1 MEALNIDRFV
11 DKLREFDAL
20 RDADTV
26 NRGCVD
32 RIQPAFADAWP
43 TILDPEVRD
52 SLVSVGIP
60 RPYHHQAEAIAMS
73 LSGADVVMESP
84 TASGK
89 TLPFTAPML
98 HAHNNPAGGSIRKS
112 EQADQIR
119 KWQPH
124 GNSQSSI
131 ETGRTTVTLG
141 DPRR

>member
-1 MEALNIDRFV
+1 MEALDIDRFV

-43 TILDPEVRD
+43 TILDPAVRD
-52 SLVSVGIP
+52 SLVSIGIP
-60 RPYHHQAEAIAMS
+60 RPYHHQAEAIGRS

-89 TLPFTAPML
+89 NLSFTAPML
-98 HAHNNPAGGSIRKS
+98 HALMRYTIPMPDDSRIPGKDAEEMALNGSVL
-112 EQADQIR
+112 
-119 KWQPH
+119 
-124 GNSQSSI
+124 SI
-131 ETGRTTVTLG
+131 VKTKLVGLF
-141 DPRR
+141 